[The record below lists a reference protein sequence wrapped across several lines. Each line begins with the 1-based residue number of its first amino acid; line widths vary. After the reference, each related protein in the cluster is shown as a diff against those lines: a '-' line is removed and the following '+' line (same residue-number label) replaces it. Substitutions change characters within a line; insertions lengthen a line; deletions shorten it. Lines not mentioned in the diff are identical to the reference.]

1 MGLGARKSA
10 VVRRSDMEPDS
21 PFADPP
27 RSPPDRGL
35 TSSGPSLVSPL
46 LRVGSLFGVATLV
59 SFGAGVIRQKLFAV
73 FLGPAGVGFL
83 AGANRLQDFLVVISQ
98 LGTAPGIV
106 QQVALRKSQNDPRAV
121 MGAVASGALAVGC
134 ASLPLL
140 VGVALYRGEVARLA
154 FGDPSATWA
163 VLLVAAG
170 IPPLLLSTVLVA
182 VLNGLHAFR
191 AMALHNVLVVLLSLL
206 LVVGLVPT
214 LGLRGAVASVGL
226 AALAA
231 AVVALVLAG
240 RELVRQLGTRFGTLV
255 SMASPQGAVL
265 RGILRAGGVTYL
277 DTLMGVTAALAIN
290 SLVIH
295 TLGLSDNGCFQAALG
310 ISRLYLGLLVSSAF
324 TYLLPRLSAIGSH
337 PEIVREQNDALRLL
351 LRFLVPLS
359 ALLLLFRWELIHIL
373 YSPSFAPVEGLLV
386 ITVPGDL
393 FYGTIWVVGASFIP
407 TGRFRAYALVSVFN
421 NLLYPS
427 LVLALLPVWGLPGA
441 ALAYTLGN
449 ACTLVL
455 LCFVQWRETGFRLD
469 GRNLFMLISGLLLLL
484 GLGQVPAGHHAAQ
497 VLGLVGV
504 GLWAG
509 GSLRR

>member
-1 MGLGARKSA
+1 
-10 VVRRSDMEPDS
+10 
-21 PFADPP
+21 
-27 RSPPDRGL
+27 
-35 TSSGPSLVSPL
+35 
-46 LRVGSLFGVATLV
+46 
-59 SFGAGVIRQKLFAV
+59 V
-73 FLGPAGVGFL
+73 FLGPSGVGFL
-83 AGANRLQDFLVVISQ
+83 AGANRLQDFLVVVGQ

-106 QQVALRKSQNDPRAV
+106 QHVALRKSQDDPRGV
-121 MGAVASGALAVGC
+121 MGAIGSGALVVGC

-140 VGVALYRGEVARLA
+140 LGVAFYRGEVARLA
-154 FGDPSATWA
+154 FGDPNATWA

-170 IPPLLLSTVLVA
+170 IPPLLLSAVLLA
-182 VLNGLHAFR
+182 ALNGLHAFR
-191 AMALHNVLVVLLSLL
+191 AMALHNVLVVLLGLL

-214 LGLRGAVASVGL
+214 LRLQGAVASV
-226 AALAA
+226 ALAA
-231 AVVALVLAG
+231 FAAAAVAFVLAA
-240 RELVRQLGTRFGTLV
+240 REVVRQLGTRFGTLV
-255 SMASPQGAVL
+255 SMASPQGSLL

-277 DTLMGVTAALAIN
+277 DTLMGVTNALAV
-290 SLVIH
+290 SALVIH
-295 TLGLSDNGCFQAALG
+295 TLGLSDNGCFQASIG
-310 ISRLYLGLLVSSAF
+310 ISRLYLGFLVSSAF

-359 ALLLLFRWELIHIL
+359 AFLVLFRRELIHLL
-373 YSPSFAPVEGLLV
+373 YSASFAPVEGLLV

-393 FYGTIWVVGASFIP
+393 FYGAIWVVGASFIP
-407 TGRFRAYALVSVFN
+407 TGRLRAYALVSVFN

-455 LCFVQWRETGFRLD
+455 LCYVQWKGTGFRLD
-469 GRNLFMLISGLLLLL
+469 RRNLFMLVSGLLLLL
-484 GLGQVPAGHHAAQ
+484 GLGHVPGGHHAAQ
-497 VLGLVGV
+497 VLGLMVV